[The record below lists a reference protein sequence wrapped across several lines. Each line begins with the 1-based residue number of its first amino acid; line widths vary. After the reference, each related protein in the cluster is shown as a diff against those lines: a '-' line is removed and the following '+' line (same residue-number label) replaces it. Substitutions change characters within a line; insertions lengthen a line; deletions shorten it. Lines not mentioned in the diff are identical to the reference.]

1 MTTELALT
9 TPAGIPACREADTDE
24 RLVELWLHGRPATT
38 RRVYRSDADS
48 FRATISKPLHAV
60 TLGDLQ
66 SFADSLEARSLMPAT
81 RHRMLA
87 AVKSL
92 FSFAHCLGY
101 LAFDAARPL
110 RLPHLKD
117 VLTERILSEAE
128 VQRMLALERQPRNHA
143 ILYLLYAAG
152 VRVSECCGL
161 RWRDLVERTCGGGQV
176 TVFGK
181 GGKTR
186 VILLPAPVW
195 SAVTSLRGSAGED
208 APVFRSRRG
217 GHLHPS
223 QVLRV
228 VKAAAKRAGID
239 KAVSPHFFRH
249 AHCSHALDRGAPIHL
264 VQTTC
269 GHASVATT
277 GKYLHARPTESSSTY
292 LPL

>member
-1 MTTELALT
+1 MSNEVVLVLPDAV
-9 TPAGIPACREADTDE
+9 PACREADTDS
-24 RLVELWLHGRPATT
+24 RLVELWLHGRPTT
-38 RRVYRSDADS
+38 TQRVYRSDVDC
-48 FRATISKPLHAV
+48 FLATAGKALQAV

-92 FSFAHCLGY
+92 FSFAHRLGY
-101 LAFDAARPL
+101 VALDVARPL
-110 RLPHLKD
+110 RLPPLKD
-117 VLTERILSEAE
+117 VLAERILSEAE
-128 VQRMLALERQPRNHA
+128 VQRMLVLERHPRNHA

-161 RWRDLVERTCGGGQV
+161 RWRDLVERTGGGGQV

-195 SAVTSLRGSAGED
+195 SAVTSLRGNAGKD

-228 VKAAAKRAGID
+228 VKAAAKRAGIE

-249 AHCSHALDRGAPIHL
+249 AHCSHALERGAPIHL